1 MPSSYDYLDPINT
14 GRRQFNLYQSPTG
27 AGQTTPPKEPTSGFE
42 DLTALIGSFS
52 AGEKGN
58 RYLRG
63 TWQQA
68 YDQMMMEQERDRNT
82 AGQLAHTAFG
92 DQTLRALAERRTGED
107 DAFQKLLQSS
117 YVASGGSDYR
127 PATVSI
133 LGQSRTLPNFPGVAP
148 RASTPEEI
156 EGATTLRT
164 SMLDRLKSPAFMP
177 AKFEPSYT
185 YEAAPLSSYSQPGR
199 AENISS
205 YLGAG
210 TGVLGALDR
219 FGVLDRIF
227 GRGGGVAGDVAG
239 VAGRLGGG
247 ASTISSLSGA
257 LSSYGLPASG
267 AAAGIYG
274 MAQNRGALSNIGSG
288 AATGASIG
296 TMIAPGIGTAI
307 GAGAGALA
315 GGIQSLFSGGPSKEE
330 QAGRELAA
338 QGRQAITAAASPQ
351 DIQEAQVS
359 GWEDPQDALFY
370 IILRNRLGT
379 NEDAVYKQLHQAE
392 ERGPEAVQQVLT
404 QILQGASRARV

>member
-14 GRRQFNLYQSPTG
+14 GRRQFDLYQSHTG
-27 AGQTTPPKEPTSGFE
+27 TGQTTPPKDGLE

-52 AGEKGN
+52 SGEKGN

-68 YDQMMMEQERDRNT
+68 YDQMMMEQERARNT

-92 DQTLRALAERRTGED
+92 DQTLRALTERRAGED

-117 YVASGGSDYR
+117 YVASGVSDYR

-177 AKFEPSYT
+177 TKFEPSYT

-210 TGVLGALDR
+210 TGVLGALDK
-219 FGVLDRIF
+219 FGVLDKIF
-227 GRGGGVAGDVAG
+227 GRGGGGSVAGDVTG
-239 VAGRLGGG
+239 VADRLGDG
-247 ASTISSLSGA
+247 ASTISGLSGA
-257 LSSYGLPASG
+257 LSRYALPAAG

-274 MAQNRGALSNIGSG
+274 MAQSRGALSNIGSG
-288 AATGASIG
+288 ALAGTSIG
-296 TMIAPGIGTAI
+296 SMIGGPIGAGI

-315 GGIQSLFSGGPSKEE
+315 G
-330 QAGRELAA
+330 
-338 QGRQAITAAASPQ
+338 
-351 DIQEAQVS
+351 
-359 GWEDPQDALFY
+359 
-370 IILRNRLGT
+370 
-379 NEDAVYKQLHQAE
+379 
-392 ERGPEAVQQVLT
+392 
-404 QILQGASRARV
+404 